1 MKKKL
6 SLILAIIIILSS
18 LPMGELVAFAAEGDP
33 EVEKV
38 TVTRTYK
45 GINQVEVMYIE
56 VKGKNLDKL
65 GKNPVIVRDE
75 KGEPKALSVIVENDY
90 RLYYEVKNPQGIEKL
105 SVNEHDFEIGQNQM
119 PIITGIEPLN
129 KMVSSGGMLIINGSG
144 FKLKAGEP
152 GELKTIFYNKSGN
165 PDNYNPV
172 IEENKITKEFLP
184 STVGGPY
191 RVKFERTGLKDGK
204 LTIEDNYPNLFT
216 VYGELGLSEDITMV
230 PNQGPVGTE
239 IKIKGSKL
247 TREMSAFFLKDI
259 DGSDLYTLDNR
270 GIFVSYGGVQDDED
284 KDKTIDVYTLRVP
297 PKLKQGR
304 YYVVLT
310 NDVNGEND
318 LEGKITSTKLFND
331 NIFTVIDNKD
341 TISIT
346 DVTPPTGPET
356 GIDATIQGRYIGTLS
371 SNVFTPNDNS
381 KFEIQTIDPA
391 SNTLK
396 IYYNPEDGSQSIGKY
411 KLIGGEEGVDV
422 KNIERE
428 VTVFIGNKA
437 TFREGSVFTKDM
449 DKLNIK
455 VSSINLQDGED
466 PAKLVKVEVKTTIHY
481 KDEKDK
487 DKTLVIREEGTWN
500 NKFIFQPINYKPKIT
515 SIVPDIIPVDVNN
528 KIADSFKISIIGE
541 NFLKHRYKNKDGE
554 TKVKQPVI
562 NLGNQIILD
571 PNITEV
577 KEGVPKRIPV
587 TDMKIFKSN
596 GVEIDGTIGNDI
608 GNKILVTI
616 PKGENIDPNIID
628 IISRLTVVNPIKN
641 NEDITNDEPEKH
653 LGLSGDGEIK
663 FVKVTSD
670 KTPFITSVTP
680 DTITTSGEKDIIISG
695 QNFAEK
701 FNLYMDGEKITS
713 AKRNGTGTEITFD
726 APPKPEGYV
735 QLIVQNDDGALATYD
750 KLLYVKTYTDP
761 KITDFNPKKGTA
773 NTLVDLKGQNLVPP
787 NPLVKDLSGVGFMK
801 LIGTRIFIGGKD
813 INTYTTDHKL
823 KEYTTPSDEPII
835 SAKNNSIIPS
845 DYYHSIILEENEVY
859 YKIYFDTI
867 SGKYY
872 LTDGDKDIYQITAK
886 GDKLYGK
893 KGGDPEKEITVT
905 DKKVEIDGKAL
916 VIKTPYSVEGGKI
929 VGNRVKVIN
938 SNELYF
944 EVPPQSREGYYDIA
958 IVNPDTKKDEK
969 KGNAGFYYFFQPNEK
984 PPKIKEI
991 TPSEGSTEGQYNII
1005 ISGENF
1011 VDRGPNEKTSVIIGG
1026 ITVPSQDIVVSP
1038 NGNTMTVKVPKYPG
1052 DLSKE
1057 TDMDRKYVNVIVIN
1071 PDGGS
1076 DRRINGFAYIIPISH
1091 PKITKLILNKGSA
1104 AGGDI
1109 VTIEGSDFRYFE
1121 PFRDANNN
1129 GTWDKGETYTDKN
1142 GNDKWD
1148 DLRDKKVLDELK
1160 PDWDE
1165 KVLPI
1170 LPIVYFGGKVAKIK
1184 SFTASTIDIEVPK
1197 GAKGSAEVYLVNNDY
1212 GVSNKL
1218 IFTYESSNPKINSI
1232 TPNTGRKQGGDKL
1245 EILGEGFIKGDIL
1258 VYDDLKSLPKLK
1270 EIVQIQF
1277 AKPNDENMTNINLP
1291 LDNPNSGRVRDKI
1304 AQAKAGQLELKYDA
1318 TGKDVKLSMTVTD
1331 NNIKYTAENILYNNE
1346 EVFFPLNLLKS
1357 DKGENYKGNEL
1368 VRIRLEKI
1376 QDASNTFRVRLDR
1389 GFSPEAAVLNQGH
1402 INVIT
1407 PSYYTIGE
1415 VEVNL
1420 TNPDN
1425 GVATGKFNYKNPDS
1439 KPKITNI
1446 LRDGQEGYKVE
1457 DGRTIVEVNYLGGN
1471 TIEIIGQD
1479 FRKPVKIQIGDI
1491 TINAKIEYQPEEDS
1505 ISNRLIFKMPAI
1517 ENRYIGTYN
1526 RVVVENE
1533 DGGVANSEPIFIKFT
1548 TPESTGLTITKATP
1562 NFGPT
1567 SGGTVITIEGKDFRE
1582 KMDGIPNGKLK
1593 VYFGEGSKQVQVPQE
1608 NIISI
1613 AYDKI
1618 ILKTPP
1624 YTAGPATIKVENPDG
1639 NIAEL
1644 PNGFNY
1650 VSNPKITSVVNPNNN
1665 KVLVETLSIEGGEKI
1680 KIIGSDFMEG
1690 AKVVFNPVLKLV
1702 DDKTPATGEV
1712 ITIGTKKYILESGT
1726 EGTEVEVVNGQTI
1739 TVITPEGKLDD
1750 KGIIV
1755 INPDKGATDVYNIG
1769 YGIPD
1774 MDAPFNVEAEVV
1786 YDQFIK
1792 VHWSGVKDAFEYE
1805 IYMSED
1811 GDKFEFI
1818 GTTELTSYVVQN
1830 IKSRTEYQF
1839 LVRAIG
1845 KYGTS
1850 KPIDESK
1857 SNYVTTGRGVG
1868 PEDEDGSLG
1877 ENTVINRN
1885 GAMADISIGTED
1897 FNSKGMTID
1906 LTRGELA
1913 GVKDITI
1920 RIPAEI
1926 VVNSFGN
1933 IKVLGKD
1940 YTMEFSPNIFKNSTM
1955 EDNRKNS
1962 NAGVVFKVSAYKG
1975 NTNVKSGEAI
1985 VGETY
1990 LLEGT
1995 TYVDKDISKIDYLRG
2010 NIKFTLDT
2018 DTQKVQN
2025 RRLNRVQMVR
2035 YDENTKT
2042 WVPVNYPNRLGLY
2055 TVIGSRR

>member
-1 MKKKL
+1 MKKRL
-6 SLILAIIIILSS
+6 SLILAIMIILSS

-33 EVEKV
+33 TFTSVTVNKVFKDLYGVEKYSILILGNNFMV
-38 TVTRTYK
+38 DGK
-45 GINQVEVMYIE
+45 NIVEVGLMGGDGTVKAFTPTYSSKTMLQYELEPGQITGNIFIEGKEIDISENNMPYITNKTPTTGVVDNAGDAKITLIGSRFNNITDPNNKIE
-56 VKGKNLDKL
+56 AFLFQENSTASLTVGSDTELSSTELKGKTGIWSVQFRKKTKSIELSNADIIISHRYMDMFSVLNKLDVSENIDLIPTQGSVESIAMLQAEHLKPTNEMSVFFLKGLDEPYLASHMAINENYRRDDKL
-65 GKNPVIVRDE
+65 KKDIFSFTV
-75 KGEPKALSVIVENDY
+75 PKALT
-90 RLYYEVKNPQGIEKL
+90 P
-105 SVNEHDFEIGQNQM
+105 
-119 PIITGIEPLN
+119 
-129 KMVSSGGMLIINGSG
+129 GS
-144 FKLKAGEP
+144 
-152 GELKTIFYNKSGN
+152 
-165 PDNYNPV
+165 
-172 IEENKITKEFLP
+172 
-184 STVGGPY
+184 
-191 RVKFERTGLKDGK
+191 
-204 LTIEDNYPNLFT
+204 
-216 VYGELGLSEDITMV
+216 
-230 PNQGPVGTE
+230 
-239 IKIKGSKL
+239 
-247 TREMSAFFLKDI
+247 
-259 DGSDLYTLDNR
+259 
-270 GIFVSYGGVQDDED
+270 
-284 KDKTIDVYTLRVP
+284 
-297 PKLKQGR
+297 

-310 NDVNGEND
+310 NEVNPTKDIKSQIKSYKVLETKFIVIDRKNMVVIDSINPNKGSSKGVDAVIKGINIARISPDIYENGARESIDIGSNTNKMIVKYKDGTYKMIGENGVQVKN
-318 LEGKITSTKLFND
+318 LTREI
-331 NIFTVIDNKD
+331 
-341 TISIT
+341 
-346 DVTPPTGPET
+346 
-356 GIDATIQGRYIGTLS
+356 
-371 SNVFTPNDNS
+371 
-381 KFEIQTIDPA
+381 KFI
-391 SNTLK
+391 
-396 IYYNPEDGSQSIGKY
+396 
-411 KLIGGEEGVDV
+411 IGGEV
-422 KNIERE
+422 
-428 VTVFIGNKA
+428 
-437 TFREGSVFTKDM
+437 TFRDESDLGQEVYDY
-449 DKLNIK
+449 
-455 VSSINLQDGED
+455 INVRVGENFD
-466 PAKLVKVEVKTTIHY
+466 NEKLVYDVIAEITTKIQYEENGETKTTEIFETY
-481 KDEKDK
+481 
-487 DKTLVIREEGTWN
+487 TLKNGFTYEALDYV
-500 NKFIFQPINYKPKIT
+500 PKII
-515 SIVPDIIPVDVNN
+515 SIVPDKIPVDSNLHAMEGLKV
-528 KIADSFKISIIGE
+528 AIIGE
-541 NFLKHRYKNKDGE
+541 NFLLYRYKDENGKIHYKYPKFDFGGQFKIDPNKDE
-554 TKVKQPVI
+554 NIEIRILNKQ
-562 NLGNQIILD
+562 GN
-571 PNITEV
+571 
-577 KEGVPKRIPV
+577 
-587 TDMKIFKSN
+587 
-596 GVEIDGTIGNDI
+596 EIDGTDDNHLGT
-608 GNKILVTI
+608 KILLTI
-616 PKGENIDPNIID
+616 PANKEVKEDILNNQID
-628 IISRLTVVNPIKN
+628 LKVTNPIRVP
-641 NEDITNDEPEKH
+641 DSQDEGSSATYKFQFIKPE
-653 LGLSGDGEIK
+653 G
-663 FVKVTSD
+663 D

-680 DTITTSGEKDIIISG
+680 DTITTSGEKGIIISG

-773 NTLVDLKGQNLVPP
+773 KTLVDLKGQNLVPP

-905 DKKVEIDGKAL
+905 DKKVEIDGKTL

-944 EVPPQSREGYYDIA
+944 EVPPQPREGYYDIA
-958 IVNPDTKKDEK
+958 IVNPDTKKDER

-1026 ITVPSQDIVVSP
+1026 ITVPSQDVVVSP

-1129 GTWDKGETYTDKN
+1129 GIWDEGETYTDKN
-1142 GNDKWD
+1142 GNGKWD

-1170 LPIVYFGGKVAKIK
+1170 LPTVYFGGKVAKIK

-1270 EIVQIQF
+1270 EIAQIQF

-1346 EVFFPLNLLKS
+1346 EVFFPLNLLKN

-1376 QDASNTFRVRLDR
+1376 QGASNTFRVRLDK

-1548 TPESTGLTITKATP
+1548 TPESTGLTITKVTP

-1885 GAMADISIGTED
+1885 GTMADISIGTED

-1975 NTNVKSGEAI
+1975 NTNVKSGEAV

>member
-1 MKKKL
+1 M
-6 SLILAIIIILSS
+6 IILSS
-18 LPMGELVAFAAEGDP
+18 LPMGELVAWAAEGDP
-33 EVEKV
+33 AVVNDV
-38 TVTRTYK
+38 TVTKTYK
-45 GINQVEVMYIE
+45 DINQVEVMYIE
-56 VKGKNLDKL
+56 VKGTNLGKL

-75 KGEPKALSVIVENDY
+75 KGDPKALSVIVESDN
-90 RLYYEVKNPQGIEKL
+90 RLYYKIENPQGIAKL
-105 SVNEHDFEIGQNQM
+105 SVSENDYNIGEVEM
-119 PIITGIEPLN
+119 PIISDILPLNRMVSNKDTLVINGTGFTKTGIQ
-129 KMVSSGGMLIINGSG
+129 VR
-144 FKLKAGEP
+144 F
-152 GELKTIFYNKSGN
+152 FNKSGTL
-165 PDNYNPV
+165 DPV
-172 IEENKITKEFLP
+172 NMDVKNDKITKGFLP
-184 STVGGPY
+184 NTVGGAY
-191 RVKFERTGLKDGK
+191 RLEFKYTDSIKK

-216 VYGELGLSEDITMV
+216 VYGELGISDDIAMV

-239 IKIKGSKL
+239 VKIKGTEL
-247 TREMSAFFLKDI
+247 TREMSAFFLKEI
-259 DGSDLYTLDNR
+259 DGSDLYTVDNR
-270 GIFVSYGGVQDDED
+270 GVFISYGKDVENDDSGN
-284 KDKTIDVYTLRVP
+284 KTIDVYTLRIP
-297 PKLKQGR
+297 PKLEQGR

-310 NDVNGEND
+310 NNVNGENN
-318 LEGKITSTKLFND
+318 LEGKITSTKLFSD

-346 DVTPPTGPET
+346 DVTPPVGPET

-381 KFEIQTIDPA
+381 KFETEKIDPA

-396 IYYNPEDGSQSIGKY
+396 VYYNPEDGSGSIGKY

-422 KNIERE
+422 TNIERE
-428 VTVFIGNKA
+428 ITVFIGNKA

-466 PAKLVKVEVKTTIHY
+466 PAKPVKVEVKTTIHY
-481 KDEKDK
+481 KDKNEK
-487 DKTLVIREEGTWN
+487 KTLVIREEGTWN

-515 SIVPDIIPVDVNN
+515 SITPDKIPVDANN
-528 KIADSFKISIIGE
+528 KIADSFKISIVGE
-541 NFLKHRYKNKDGE
+541 NFLKYRYKNKDGDV
-554 TKVKQPVI
+554 KVKQPVI

-571 PNITEV
+571 PNITEDKV
-577 KEGVPKRIPV
+577 GNPKRIPV
-587 TDMKIFKSN
+587 TDMKIFNKN
-596 GVEIDGTIGNDI
+596 GVEIDGTIGNDL
-608 GNKILVTI
+608 GNKILVTV
-616 PKGENIDPNIID
+616 PKGANIDPNIID
-628 IISRLTVVNPIKN
+628 IISRLTVTNPIKN

-680 DTITTSGEKDIIISG
+680 DTITTSGEKGIIISG

-713 AKRNGTGTEITFD
+713 AKRNGTGTQITFD

-735 QLIVQNDDGALATYD
+735 QLVVQNDDGALATYD
-750 KLLYVKTYTDP
+750 KFLYVKTYTDP

-835 SAKNNSIIPS
+835 SAENNSIIPS
-845 DYYHSIILEENEVY
+845 DYYHSIILEDENNEY
-859 YKIYFDTI
+859 YKIYFDII

-872 LTDGDKDIYQITAK
+872 LTNGDKDIYEIIAK
-886 GDKLYGK
+886 GDKLFGK
-893 KGGDPEKEITVT
+893 KGGDPEKEIKVT
-905 DKKVEIDGKAL
+905 DKEIEIDGKTLA
-916 VIKTPYSVEGGKI
+916 IKTPYSVEGGKI
-929 VGNRVKVIN
+929 VGNRVKVTN

-944 EVPPQSREGYYDIA
+944 EVPPQPREGYYDIA
-958 IVNPDTKKDEK
+958 IVNPDTKKDER

-1005 ISGENF
+1005 ISGESF

-1026 ITVPSQDIVVSP
+1026 VTVPPQDVVVSP
-1038 NGNTMTVKVPKYPG
+1038 NGNAMTVKVPKYPG

-1057 TDMDRKYVNVIVIN
+1057 TDMDRKHVNVIVIN

-1129 GTWDKGETYTDKN
+1129 GTWDEGETYTDKN
-1142 GNDKWD
+1142 DNGKWD
-1148 DLRDKKVLDELK
+1148 DLRDKKVFDELK
-1160 PDWDE
+1160 SDWD
-1165 KVLPI
+1165 KNILPI
-1170 LPIVYFGGKVAKIK
+1170 LPTVYFGGKVAKIK

-1197 GAKGSAEVYLVNNDY
+1197 GAKGPAEVYLVNNDY

-1258 VYDDLKSLPKLK
+1258 VYDDLKSLPKSK

-1277 AKPNDENMTNINLP
+1277 TKPNDENMTNINLP

-1304 AQAKAGQLELKYDA
+1304 AQAKAGQLELKYNA
-1318 TGKDVKLSMTVTD
+1318 AEKDVKFSITLTD
-1331 NNIKYTAENILYNNE
+1331 NNIKYTAENIPYNNE
-1346 EVFFPLNLLKS
+1346 EVFFPLNLLKN

-1376 QDASNTFRVRLDR
+1376 EGASNTFRVRLDR
-1389 GFSPEAAVLNQGH
+1389 GFSPEATVLNPGH

-1407 PSYYTIGE
+1407 PSYYTVGE
-1415 VEVNL
+1415 VQVNL
-1420 TNPDN
+1420 INPDN

-1505 ISNRLIFKMPAI
+1505 ISNRLIFKMPAV

-1548 TPESTGLTITKATP
+1548 TPESTGLTITKVTP

-1593 VYFGEGSKQVQVPQE
+1593 VYFGEGSKQKQVPQE

-1624 YTAGPATIKVENPDG
+1624 YTAGSATIKVENPDG

-1644 PNGFNY
+1644 INGFTY
-1650 VSNPKITSVVNPNNN
+1650 VSDPKITSVVNPDNN
-1665 KVLVETLSIEGGEKI
+1665 KILIETLSIEGGEKI

-1690 AKVVFNPVLKLV
+1690 AKVVFSPVLKLV

-1726 EGTEVEVVNGQTI
+1726 EGTEVEVINGQSI
-1739 TVITPEGKLDD
+1739 TVITPEGKLED

-1755 INPDKGATDVYNIG
+1755 INPDKGATNVYNIG
-1769 YGIPD
+1769 YGVPD

-1786 YDQFIK
+1786 FDQFIK

-1868 PEDEDGSLG
+1868 AEDEDGSLG

-1885 GAMADISIGTED
+1885 GIAADISIGTED
-1897 FNSKGMTID
+1897 FDSKGMTID

-1926 VVNSFGN
+1926 VVNSFGD
-1933 IKVLGKD
+1933 IKILGKD

-1962 NAGVVFKVSAYKG
+1962 NAGVVFKISTYKG
-1975 NTNVKSGEAI
+1975 NVNMKPGEAI

-1990 LLEGT
+1990 ILEGI
-1995 TYVDKDISKIDYLRG
+1995 TYVGKDTGKIDYLRG

>member
-1 MKKKL
+1 M
-6 SLILAIIIILSS
+6 IILSS

-33 EVEKV
+33 TFTSVTVNKVFKDLYGVEKYSILILGNNFMV
-38 TVTRTYK
+38 DGK
-45 GINQVEVMYIE
+45 NIVEVGLMGGDGTVKAFTPTYSSKTMLQYELEPGQITGNIFIEGKEIDISENNMPYITNKTPTTGVVDNAGDAKITLIGSRFNNITDPNNKIE
-56 VKGKNLDKL
+56 AFLFQENSTASLTVGSDTELSSTELKGKTGIWSVQFRKKTKSIELSNADIIISHRYMDMFSVLNKLDVSENIDLIPTQGSVESIAMLQAEHLKPTNEMSVFFLKGLDEPYLASHMAINENYRRDDKL
-65 GKNPVIVRDE
+65 KKDIFSFTV
-75 KGEPKALSVIVENDY
+75 PKALT
-90 RLYYEVKNPQGIEKL
+90 P
-105 SVNEHDFEIGQNQM
+105 
-119 PIITGIEPLN
+119 
-129 KMVSSGGMLIINGSG
+129 GS
-144 FKLKAGEP
+144 
-152 GELKTIFYNKSGN
+152 
-165 PDNYNPV
+165 
-172 IEENKITKEFLP
+172 
-184 STVGGPY
+184 
-191 RVKFERTGLKDGK
+191 
-204 LTIEDNYPNLFT
+204 
-216 VYGELGLSEDITMV
+216 
-230 PNQGPVGTE
+230 
-239 IKIKGSKL
+239 
-247 TREMSAFFLKDI
+247 
-259 DGSDLYTLDNR
+259 
-270 GIFVSYGGVQDDED
+270 
-284 KDKTIDVYTLRVP
+284 
-297 PKLKQGR
+297 

-310 NDVNGEND
+310 NEVNPTKDIKSQIKSYKVLETKFIVIDRKNMVVIDSINPNKGSSKGVDAVIKGINIARISPDIYENGARESIDIGSNTNKMIVKYKDGTYKMIGENGVQVKN
-318 LEGKITSTKLFND
+318 LTREI
-331 NIFTVIDNKD
+331 
-341 TISIT
+341 
-346 DVTPPTGPET
+346 
-356 GIDATIQGRYIGTLS
+356 
-371 SNVFTPNDNS
+371 
-381 KFEIQTIDPA
+381 KFI
-391 SNTLK
+391 
-396 IYYNPEDGSQSIGKY
+396 
-411 KLIGGEEGVDV
+411 IGGEV
-422 KNIERE
+422 
-428 VTVFIGNKA
+428 
-437 TFREGSVFTKDM
+437 TFRDESDLGQEVYDY
-449 DKLNIK
+449 
-455 VSSINLQDGED
+455 INVRVGENFD
-466 PAKLVKVEVKTTIHY
+466 NEKLVYDVIAEITTKIQYEENGETKTTEIFETY
-481 KDEKDK
+481 
-487 DKTLVIREEGTWN
+487 TLKNGFTYEALDYV
-500 NKFIFQPINYKPKIT
+500 PKII
-515 SIVPDIIPVDVNN
+515 SIVPDKIPVDSNLHAMEGLKV
-528 KIADSFKISIIGE
+528 AIIGE
-541 NFLKHRYKNKDGE
+541 NFLLYRYKDENGKIHYKYPKFDFGGQFKIDPNKDE
-554 TKVKQPVI
+554 NIEIRILNKQ
-562 NLGNQIILD
+562 GN
-571 PNITEV
+571 
-577 KEGVPKRIPV
+577 
-587 TDMKIFKSN
+587 
-596 GVEIDGTIGNDI
+596 EIDGTDDNHLGT
-608 GNKILVTI
+608 KILLTI
-616 PKGENIDPNIID
+616 PANKEVKEDILNNQID
-628 IISRLTVVNPIKN
+628 LKVTNPIRVP
-641 NEDITNDEPEKH
+641 DSQDEGSSATYKFQFIKPE
-653 LGLSGDGEIK
+653 G
-663 FVKVTSD
+663 D

-680 DTITTSGEKDIIISG
+680 DTITTSGEKGIIISG

-773 NTLVDLKGQNLVPP
+773 KTLVDLKGQNLVPP

-905 DKKVEIDGKAL
+905 DKKVEIDGKTL

-944 EVPPQSREGYYDIA
+944 EVPPQPREGYYDIA
-958 IVNPDTKKDEK
+958 IVNPDTKKDER

-1026 ITVPSQDIVVSP
+1026 ITVPSQDVVVSP

-1129 GTWDKGETYTDKN
+1129 GIWDEGETYTDKN
-1142 GNDKWD
+1142 GNGKWD

-1170 LPIVYFGGKVAKIK
+1170 LPTVYFGGKVAKIK

-1270 EIVQIQF
+1270 EIAQIQF

-1346 EVFFPLNLLKS
+1346 EVFFPLNLLKN

-1376 QDASNTFRVRLDR
+1376 QGASNTFRVRLDK

-1548 TPESTGLTITKATP
+1548 TPESTGLTITKVTP

-1885 GAMADISIGTED
+1885 GTMADISIGTED

-1975 NTNVKSGEAI
+1975 NTNVKSGEAV

>member
-1 MKKKL
+1 MKKRL
-6 SLILAIIIILSS
+6 SLILAIMIILSS
-18 LPMGELVAFAAEGDP
+18 LPISDLAIYAAPLEPVFNSIIVTKKFKDLYGVEEYIILITGDNFTIEGKNIVEVGIMGEDN
-33 EVEKV
+33 KV
-38 TVTRTYK
+38 KSFNPTYISKTMLQYELQPSEITGNLFIDGKQVDISEEDMPFITNKTPTTGIVDSTGEAKITLTGSGFDKLSDNLKAYIFQGNTRRPISKKVGSST
-45 GINQVEVMYIE
+45 ELE
-56 VKGKNLDKL
+56 STELKGKTGIWSVEFEKKGTVDNLKKADGKNADLTISHKYMDMFSLLNKLDVSEKIDLIPTQGPVESTAMLQADNLKPTSEMSIFFLKSLDEPYLASHMAINENYRRDDKL
-65 GKNPVIVRDE
+65 KKDIFSFTV
-75 KGEPKALSVIVENDY
+75 PKALT
-90 RLYYEVKNPQGIEKL
+90 P
-105 SVNEHDFEIGQNQM
+105 
-119 PIITGIEPLN
+119 
-129 KMVSSGGMLIINGSG
+129 GS
-144 FKLKAGEP
+144 
-152 GELKTIFYNKSGN
+152 
-165 PDNYNPV
+165 
-172 IEENKITKEFLP
+172 
-184 STVGGPY
+184 
-191 RVKFERTGLKDGK
+191 
-204 LTIEDNYPNLFT
+204 
-216 VYGELGLSEDITMV
+216 
-230 PNQGPVGTE
+230 
-239 IKIKGSKL
+239 
-247 TREMSAFFLKDI
+247 
-259 DGSDLYTLDNR
+259 
-270 GIFVSYGGVQDDED
+270 
-284 KDKTIDVYTLRVP
+284 
-297 PKLKQGR
+297 

-310 NDVNGEND
+310 NEVNPTKDIKSQIKSYKVLETKFIVIDRKNMILIDSIDPNKGSSKGVDAVIKGINIARISPDIYENGNRD
-318 LEGKITSTKLFND
+318 D
-331 NIFTVIDNKD
+331 NIDITTNTNKML
-341 TISIT
+341 
-346 DVTPPTGPET
+346 VKYTG
-356 GIDATIQGRYIGTLS
+356 
-371 SNVFTPNDNS
+371 
-381 KFEIQTIDPA
+381 
-391 SNTLK
+391 
-396 IYYNPEDGSQSIGKY
+396 GKY
-411 KLIGGEEGVDV
+411 KMIGENGVEVEKLEREIRFLIGGEV
-422 KNIERE
+422 
-428 VTVFIGNKA
+428 
-437 TFREGSVFTKDM
+437 TFREDSDLNQAVYDYI
-449 DKLNIK
+449 NIK
-455 VSSINLQDGED
+455 VGENFD
-466 PAKLVKVEVKTTIHY
+466 KEKLVYDVIAEITTTIEY
-481 KDEKDK
+481 KENGVTK
-487 DKTLVIREEGTWN
+487 KTE
-500 NKFIFQPINYKPKIT
+500 IFETYTLKNGFTYEALDYVPKII
-515 SIVPDIIPVDVNN
+515 SVVPDKIPVDSKFHAMEGLKV
-528 KIADSFKISIIGE
+528 AIIGE
-541 NFLKHRYKNKDGE
+541 NFLLYRYKDKE
-554 TKVKQPVI
+554 
-562 NLGNQIILD
+562 GNIQYKYPKFDFGGQFKIDPNDKSENIEVRILD
-571 PNITEV
+571 KQGI
-577 KEGVPKRIPV
+577 
-587 TDMKIFKSN
+587 
-596 GVEIDGTIGNDI
+596 EIDGTEGNHL
-608 GNKILVTI
+608 GTKILLTI
-616 PKGENIDPNIID
+616 PKGKKIKED
-628 IISRLTVVNPIKN
+628 ILNNQLDLKVTNPIRVP
-641 NEDITNDEPEKH
+641 DSQDEGSSASYKFQFIKPE
-653 LGLSGDGEIK
+653 G
-663 FVKVTSD
+663 D
-670 KTPFITSVTP
+670 KTPFITNVTP
-680 DTITTSGEKDIIISG
+680 DTITTSGEKGIIISG

-701 FNLYMDGEKITS
+701 FTLYMDGEKITS

-787 NPLVKDLSGVGFMK
+787 NPLVKDLNGIGFMK
-801 LIGTRIFIGGKD
+801 LIGTRVFIGGKD
-813 INTYTTDHKL
+813 INTYATNNILEPYK
-823 KEYTTPSDEPII
+823 TPGDMPILL
-835 SAKNNSIIPS
+835 AKDNSVIVS
-845 DYYHSIILEENEVY
+845 DYYHSIILEDDNQVY

-872 LTDGDKDIYQITAK
+872 LTDGDKDIYEITAD
-886 GDKLYGK
+886 GNKLYGK
-893 KGGDPEKEITVT
+893 KGGDSQIELQISQENIKLKDRTLT
-905 DKKVEIDGKAL
+905 
-916 VIKTPYSVEGGKI
+916 IKTPYSTEIINGVDTI
-929 VGNRVKVIN
+929 TGNRVKVIN
-938 SNELYF
+938 NNELYF

-958 IVNPDTKKDEK
+958 IVNPDTKKDER

-1026 ITVPSQDIVVSP
+1026 ITVPSQDVVVSP

-1142 GNDKWD
+1142 GNGKWD

-1170 LPIVYFGGKVAKIK
+1170 LPTVYFGGKVAKIK

-1270 EIVQIQF
+1270 EIAQIQF

-1346 EVFFPLNLLKS
+1346 EVFFPLNLLKN

-1376 QDASNTFRVRLDR
+1376 QGASNTFRVRLDR

-1548 TPESTGLTITKATP
+1548 TPESTGLTITKVTP

-1726 EGTEVEVVNGQTI
+1726 EGTEIEVVNGQTI

-1885 GAMADISIGTED
+1885 GTMADISIGTED

-1940 YTMEFSPNIFKNSTM
+1940 YIMEFSPNIFKNSTM

-2025 RRLNRVQMVR
+2025 RRLNRMQMVR

>member
-1 MKKKL
+1 MKKRL
-6 SLILAIIIILSS
+6 SLILAIMIILSS

-33 EVEKV
+33 AFTSVIVTKIYRDLYGVESYNILV
-38 TVTRTYK
+38 TGDNFTVDGK
-45 GINQVEVMYIE
+45 NIVEVGIMGEDNKVKAFTPTYSSKTMLQYELEPEQMSGKIFIDGKEVDISENDMPFITNKEPTTGMVDSTTDAKITLTGSGFDKLTDTLKAYLFQGNTKLPIE
-56 VKGKNLDKL
+56 KGTSSTKLESTELKGKTGTWSVEFEKKGTINTLKKADKITNADLTISHRYMSMFSVLNKLDVSENIDLIPTQGPVESIAMLQAERLKREHEMSVFFLKGLDEPYLASHMAINEHYRRDDKL
-65 GKNPVIVRDE
+65 KKDIFSFTV
-75 KGEPKALSVIVENDY
+75 PKALT
-90 RLYYEVKNPQGIEKL
+90 P
-105 SVNEHDFEIGQNQM
+105 
-119 PIITGIEPLN
+119 
-129 KMVSSGGMLIINGSG
+129 GS
-144 FKLKAGEP
+144 
-152 GELKTIFYNKSGN
+152 
-165 PDNYNPV
+165 
-172 IEENKITKEFLP
+172 
-184 STVGGPY
+184 
-191 RVKFERTGLKDGK
+191 
-204 LTIEDNYPNLFT
+204 
-216 VYGELGLSEDITMV
+216 
-230 PNQGPVGTE
+230 
-239 IKIKGSKL
+239 
-247 TREMSAFFLKDI
+247 
-259 DGSDLYTLDNR
+259 
-270 GIFVSYGGVQDDED
+270 
-284 KDKTIDVYTLRVP
+284 
-297 PKLKQGR
+297 

-310 NDVNGEND
+310 NEVDPTKDIKSQIKSYKVLETKFIVIDRKNMVLIDSIDPNKGSSKGVNAIIKGINIARISPDIYENGQRDGDIDIKTNTNKMIVKYKDGTYKMIGENGVQVKN
-318 LEGKITSTKLFND
+318 LTREI
-331 NIFTVIDNKD
+331 
-341 TISIT
+341 
-346 DVTPPTGPET
+346 
-356 GIDATIQGRYIGTLS
+356 
-371 SNVFTPNDNS
+371 
-381 KFEIQTIDPA
+381 KFI
-391 SNTLK
+391 
-396 IYYNPEDGSQSIGKY
+396 
-411 KLIGGEEGVDV
+411 IGGEV
-422 KNIERE
+422 
-428 VTVFIGNKA
+428 
-437 TFREGSVFTKDM
+437 TFREGSDLGKEE
-449 DKLNIK
+449 DKK
-455 VSSINLQDGED
+455 VYDYINVRVGENFD
-466 PAKLVKVEVKTTIHY
+466 KEKLVYDVIAEITTKIEYIEKDDKGNDVNKTTEIF
-481 KDEKDK
+481 ETF
-487 DKTLVIREEGTWN
+487 TLKNGFTYEALDYV
-500 NKFIFQPINYKPKIT
+500 PKIT
-515 SIVPDIIPVDVNN
+515 SIVPDKIPVDSNFHAMEGLKV
-528 KIADSFKISIIGE
+528 AIIGE
-541 NFLKHRYKNKDGE
+541 NFLLYRYKDENGKIQYRYPKFDFGGQF
-554 TKVKQPVI
+554 KI
-562 NLGNQIILD
+562 D
-571 PNITEV
+571 PNEDEDIEI
-577 KEGVPKRIPV
+577 RILN
-587 TDMKIFKSN
+587 KQGN
-596 GVEIDGTIGNDI
+596 EIDGTDDNHLGS
-608 GNKILVTI
+608 KILLTI
-616 PKGENIDPNIID
+616 PAGKEINPDILNNQID
-628 IISRLTVVNPIKN
+628 LKVTNPIRVPDSK
-641 NEDITNDEPEKH
+641 DEGSSATYKFQFIKPE
-653 LGLSGDGEIK
+653 G
-663 FVKVTSD
+663 D

-680 DTITTSGEKDIIISG
+680 DTITTSGEKGIIISG

-713 AKRNGTGTEITFD
+713 AKRNGTGTQITFD

-761 KITDFNPKKGTA
+761 KIIDFNPKKGTA

-787 NPLVKDLSGVGFMK
+787 NPLVKDSEGVGFMK
-801 LIGTRIFIGGKD
+801 LIGTRIFLGGKD

-823 KEYTTPSDEPII
+823 KEYTTPSDKPII
-835 SAKNNSIIPS
+835 SAENNSIIPS
-845 DYYHSIILEENEVY
+845 DYYHSIILEDENNKVY
-859 YKIYFDTI
+859 YKIYFDTV

-872 LTDGDKDIYQITAK
+872 LTNGDKDVYEIIA
-886 GDKLYGK
+886 DKNTLYGK
-893 KGGDPEKEITVT
+893 KGGDPQI
-905 DKKVEIDGKAL
+905 EIDISQKDIVKLGDKTL
-916 VIKTPYSVEGGKI
+916 TIKTPYATEIKNREEI
-929 VGNRVKVIN
+929 ITGNRVKVIN

-944 EVPPQSREGYYDIA
+944 EVPPQPREGYYDIA
-958 IVNPDTKKDEK
+958 IVNPDTKKDER
-969 KGNAGFYYFFQPNEK
+969 KGNAGFYYFFQPGDE
-984 PPKIKEI
+984 PPKIEEI
-991 TPSEGSTEGQYNII
+991 TPSEGSTEGQYTIT
-1005 ISGENF
+1005 ISGKNF

-1026 ITVPSQDIVVSP
+1026 ITVPPQDVVVAP
-1038 NGNTMTVKVPKYPG
+1038 NGSTMTVKVPKYPG

-1129 GTWDKGETYTDKN
+1129 GTFDDDGSETFTDKN
-1142 GNDKWD
+1142 GNKKWD
-1148 DLRDKKVLDELK
+1148 DLRNKDKYNELLK
-1160 PDWDE
+1160 EEGGWD
-1165 KVLPI
+1165 KNILPI
-1170 LPIVYFGGKVAKIK
+1170 LPTVYFGGKVAKIK
-1184 SFTASTIDIEVPK
+1184 SFTASTIDVEVPK
-1197 GAKGSAEVYLVNNDY
+1197 GVKGSAEVYLVNNDY

-1218 IFTYESSNPKINSI
+1218 IFTYESSAPKINSI

-1291 LDNPNSGRVRDKI
+1291 LDNPNSGRIRDKI
-1304 AQAKAGQLELKYDA
+1304 AQAKAGQLELKYNA
-1318 TGKDVKLSMTVTD
+1318 TEKDVKLSITLTD
-1331 NNIKYTAENILYNNE
+1331 NDIKYTAENILYNNE
-1346 EVFFPLNLLKS
+1346 EVFFPLNLLKN
-1357 DKGENYKGNEL
+1357 DKGENYNGNEL

-1376 QDASNTFRVRLDR
+1376 EGASNTFRVRLDR
-1389 GFSPEAAVLNQGH
+1389 GFSPEAKVLNQGH

-1877 ENTVINRN
+1877 ENTLINRN
-1885 GAMADISIGTED
+1885 GTMADISIGTED